1 MQRWI
6 LWMTLACCVLMTGC
20 ASVAGGNTQKM
31 YVQAQAQDGTEVAGA
46 DCALSNDKGT
56 WRVRAPGDTS
66 IVRSNKRMEVKCE
79 KSPMPQGVVSVESST
94 RAALFGNIIIGG
106 VVGAVI
112 DHTSGAAYEYPEV
125 IRVVMGRV
133 LAMDMPKGASPAA
146 TAEAM
151 KKANTRP
158 VQQAAAQPYGGSAPP
173 RPMAQPIA
181 QQPALQPVPAPAP
194 VVASAIA
201 PIASGYARIDDVDA
215 VPYLGDKGRENYRE
229 WVGRPT
235 PKAFAL
241 SPTGVWFGAW
251 SLVPADPS
259 HPRDPSERALQV
271 CAQRSQG
278 PCRLYAVNGSVVWT
292 KEPAATVAAMPAP
305 MPAAAIQPVSYTP
318 AAPTGAARKP
328 HSRALPP
335 ASGFAD
341 GQNVEAVPLRQEGKD
356 RYAHYLTLPSP
367 KAFVV
372 YETGGWRFWFN
383 SPDSMTTLLD
393 GCAREGRKCWLYAVD
408 EQVVWR
414 DDQQQRIGRADQLR
428 SP

>member
-1 MQRWI
+1 MQRLI
-6 LWMTLACCVLMTGC
+6 LWLTLACGVLLTGC

-31 YVQAQAQDGTEVAGA
+31 YVQAQAQDGAEVTGA

-112 DHTSGAAYEYPEV
+112 DHTSGAAYEYPEM

-133 LAMDMPKGASPAA
+133 LAMDVPKGTTPAA

-158 VQQAAAQPYGGSAPP
+158 VQQASAQPYSGSPPP
-173 RPMAQPIA
+173 RPV
-181 QQPALQPVPAPAP
+181 QQPVAQAYAQPVPQP
-194 VVASAIA
+194 
-201 PIASGYARIDDVDA
+201 
-215 VPYLGDKGRENYRE
+215 
-229 WVGRPT
+229 
-235 PKAFAL
+235 
-241 SPTGVWFGAW
+241 
-251 SLVPADPS
+251 
-259 HPRDPSERALQV
+259 
-271 CAQRSQG
+271 
-278 PCRLYAVNGSVVWT
+278 
-292 KEPAATVAAMPAP
+292 
-305 MPAAAIQPVSYTP
+305 AIQPVSYTP
-318 AAPTGAARKP
+318 AAPAGAARKP

-408 EQVVWR
+408 EQVVWQG
-414 DDQQQRIGRADQLR
+414 DQQQRIGRADQLR